1 MEGFSAFVSGA
12 VYGLTSIIVGHPLDT
27 LKTKMQ
33 AQNQHLTS
41 NSFQVLIRTIKADGL
56 IGLYRG
62 CIPPLLGASLLRS
75 VQFGIFETSVDLL
88 KRSKTLVDSQVLG
101 IDSRIYLAGICSG
114 IARAVIECPL
124 EVAKIRRQVGESWR
138 FRGLFKGFGANLTR
152 NVPLL
157 TLFFAFV
164 DLSKRID
171 ISAQWRPFI
180 TGSVCSTLAWT
191 VVWPFDVIKSRIQA
205 ESGYKGSI
213 YHVFLLQY
221 RTFGIRGFFRGYLPG
236 ATRSLIANGL
246 SMVMYVRTME
256 FLKA

>member
-88 KRSKTLVDSQVLG
+88 KCSKT
-101 IDSRIYLAGICSG
+101 IYLAGICSG

-138 FRGLFKGFGANLTR
+138 FGGLFKGFGANLTR

-191 VVWPFDVIKSRIQA
+191 VVWPFDVVKSRIQA
-205 ESGYKGSI
+205 ESVYKGSI

-221 RTFGIRGFFRGYLPG
+221 RTFGIRGFFPWLF
-236 ATRSLIANGL
+236 TRCN
-246 SMVMYVRTME
+246 
-256 FLKA
+256 